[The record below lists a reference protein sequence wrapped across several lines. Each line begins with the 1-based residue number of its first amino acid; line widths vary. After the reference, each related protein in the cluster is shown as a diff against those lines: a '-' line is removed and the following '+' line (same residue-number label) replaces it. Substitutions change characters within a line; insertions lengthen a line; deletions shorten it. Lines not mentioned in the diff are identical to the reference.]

1 MGYPGNRQQIET
13 PDSHSVLLRFGE
25 PLAFRGVAGSRWS
38 TGKRMRLSLLAGE
51 LIGYAVGIQNKG
63 EGGQKDSDTD
73 QRPTGN
79 VILRLSAVARA
90 RQSGSEGSVN
100 CPRGFLSTFRPLL
113 SFSFNGVFLDPSSP
127 VVNVSFD
134 RREEAGCDRLRDALA
149 LLPRSHRI
157 DIDTKESRQHRL
169 ARPE

>member
-1 MGYPGNRQQIET
+1 MGQTLSSNASTMAPRFSIRELIE
-13 PDSHSVLLRFGE
+13 PS
-25 PLAFRGVAGSRWS
+25 
-38 TGKRMRLSLLAGE
+38 RLSVSEPTAFS
-51 LIGYAVGIQNKG
+51 AFF
-63 EGGQKDSDTD
+63 GGQKDSDTD